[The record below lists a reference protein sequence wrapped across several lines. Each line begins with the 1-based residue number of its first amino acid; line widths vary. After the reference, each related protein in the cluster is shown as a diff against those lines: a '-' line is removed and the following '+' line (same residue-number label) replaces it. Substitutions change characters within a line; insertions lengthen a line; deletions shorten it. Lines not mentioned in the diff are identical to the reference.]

1 MADKISGMTFKHI
14 KDGKEDVCIMIDHR
28 PFITIHEHGYK
39 TIGMSFEQAQE
50 FAKLMGKL
58 IMQSV
63 NKGDGVKL

>member
-1 MADKISGMTFKHI
+1 
-14 KDGKEDVCIMIDHR
+14 MIDHR